1 MIDTTPGAPPQPLPC
16 KGMRVAILSP
26 YSWTY
31 PGGVTRHIEALA
43 EQFISDGHHVRV
55 LAPYD
60 PPDRFAS
67 VLHRGARPQQMDAP
81 EYLVPLGRTLGFKAN
96 QAVSNIAIT
105 GYALAAAHQEL
116 KTGGYDVVHVHEP
129 LAPLAPWC
137 ITDWTRVPVV
147 GTFHTYNENR
157 ISNGIA
163 NALGARRMLNRL
175 HVRIAV
181 SEAAAWTARRFFGGH
196 YRVIPNGVQV
206 DPQRAA
212 LAALRPQAD
221 KLRIVFVGQAVER
234 KGLPLLLRAFEALR
248 EHIPTELTVIGPSLQ
263 ELSPLMLDM
272 RDVRVLG
279 KVDDET
285 KRLELESSDVLCAPS
300 LGGESFGMVLTE
312 AFAAGTPVVASD
324 IAGYRDV
331 VRDGV
336 DGVLVPRGDA
346 QALAETLRDLYEE
359 PVRRAAM
366 ARAAALGVER
376 FAWPR
381 VAEQVMEAYE
391 DAVATPAPVG
401 KMQRAAVAVGARA
414 ADLKPYVPAQR
425 LASLEPKLAGPQRHS
440 KALGIARRVGL
451 ASVSIGGAVLAFLA
465 LQKIGMTNIARSLIT
480 ASPTLVLLGLAVM
493 CSAMVMRAF
502 SWFAILRAAL
512 PRGRVRLADAAQGT
526 FIGVLMSSTLPA
538 RLGEPSRALV
548 VARRT
553 GRPREN
559 LPIVLGTVVSQT
571 LLNILALII
580 LGAIMFS
587 SVDFFNGHQSALL
600 VAAIAPLALLI
611 VVLLAPIVLRGTGR
625 GSRSSRAHLLAAQ
638 ARSALARVRAG
649 LSVFRSPR
657 LGAEATIAQLSAW
670 ALQCLSC
677 WILLVALGLN
687 KHAGI
692 GAAAAVLFAVNIT
705 AVLPATPANLGVFQ
719 AACAA
724 VLHTGW
730 HIGYGDGVAF
740 GVILQAV
747 EVTTAII
754 MGMPALL
761 KEGMSW
767 REVRL
772 RAMHTAPVK
781 LPARPSGT
789 RSASAVSR
797 VQS

>member
-1 MIDTTPGAPPQPLPC
+1 
-16 KGMRVAILSP
+16 MRVAILSP

-43 EQFISDGHHVRV
+43 ERFIADGHHVRV

-60 PPDRFAS
+60 PPGRYSS
-67 VLHRGARPQQMDAP
+67 VLHRGARPQDVEPP
-81 EYLVPLGRTLGFKAN
+81 EYLVSLGRTVSLKAN
-96 QAVSNIAIT
+96 QAVSNVSIT
-105 GYALAAAHQEL
+105 PYALATAQHEL
-116 KTGGYDVVHVHEP
+116 RTGGYDVVHVHEP
-129 LAPLAPWC
+129 LAPVAPWC
-137 ITDWTRVPVV
+137 VTDGIRLPLV

-163 NALGARRMLNRL
+163 NVLGARRMLNRL

-181 SEAAAWTARRFFGGH
+181 SEAAAWTAKRFFGGH
-196 YRVIPNGVQV
+196 YLIIPNGVHV
-206 DPQRAA
+206 DSERAA
-212 LAALRPQAD
+212 LGALRAQTD
-221 KLRIVFVGQAVER
+221 KLKIVFVGQAVER

-248 EHIPTELTVIGPSLQ
+248 EHIPTELTVIGPSEQ

-285 KRLELESSDVLCAPS
+285 KRLELEAGDVLCAPS

-312 AFAAGTPVVASD
+312 AFAAGTPVIASD

-346 QALAETLRDLYEE
+346 QTLAETLRDLYEE
-359 PVRRAAM
+359 PIRRAQM
-366 ARAAALGVER
+366 ARAAALGAER

-381 VAEQVMEAYE
+381 VAAQVMGAYE
-391 DAVATPAPVG
+391 AAIATPEPATAV
-401 KMQRAAVAVGARA
+401 QRAAVRVGARA
-414 ADLKPYVPAQR
+414 ADLKPRVPPQR
-425 LASLEPKLAGPQRHS
+425 LASLEPPLTGPQRHS

-451 ASVSIGGAVLAFLA
+451 ATVSIGGAVLAFLA
-465 LQKIGMTNIARSLIT
+465 LQKIGLTNIAKALIT
-480 ASPTLVLLGLAVM
+480 ASPTLVLLGLAIM
-493 CSAMVMRAF
+493 CGAMALRAV
-502 SWFAILRAAL
+502 SWHAILKAAL
-512 PRGRVRLADAAQGT
+512 PRSRVRLSDAAQGT

-538 RLGEPSRALV
+538 RLGEPSRAMV

-553 GRPREN
+553 GKPREN
-559 LPIVLGTVVSQT
+559 LPIELGTVVSQT
-571 LLNILALII
+571 VLNIVALVV

-587 SVDFFNGHQSALL
+587 SVDFFNGHQNALL
-600 VAAIAPLALLI
+600 VAAIAPLTLLV
-611 VVLLAPIVLRGTGR
+611 VVLLAPLLLRDNGNR
-625 GSRSSRAHLLAAQ
+625 SRSSRVHALAAQ
-638 ARSALARVRAG
+638 VRGAMARVRAG
-649 LSVFRSPR
+649 LIVFRRPR
-657 LGAEATIAQLSAW
+657 LGATAAIAQLSAW

-677 WILLVALGLN
+677 WVLLVALGLD
-687 KHAGI
+687 KHGAGI

-730 HIGYGDGVAF
+730 HISYGDGVAF

-747 EVTTAII
+747 EITSAIV

-767 REVRL
+767 REIRL
-772 RAMHTAPVK
+772 RAMHTTPVK
-781 LPARPSGT
+781 LPARPSPRVPGRPARPASRGAGT
-789 RSASAVSR
+789 ASA
-797 VQS
+797 QS